1 MTDNGTLPTP
11 LDDVTWPLSTERL
24 SLRRVRMTDESAMWT
39 YRQLEEVS
47 RWTSWRPAD
56 QADWRANLQTRL
68 RDILVIELDGQIIG
82 DLMVRVEDAWAQRE
96 VADHANSMQAELGWS
111 VNPSM
116 GGQGFATEAVR
127 EALRLC
133 FEDLQL
139 HRVVA
144 NAFAANEPSLRL
156 AERVGMRRELHGVR
170 DSLHRDLG
178 WIDGIGYALLAD
190 EWKHQQETIRRSQ

>member
-1 MTDNGTLPTP
+1 MTHNGTESTP
-11 LDDVTWPLSTERL
+11 LDHVSWPLLTERL
-24 SLRRVRMTDESAMWT
+24 SLRRVSMTDESAMWT

-47 RWTSWRPAD
+47 QWGSWRPAD
-56 QADWRANLQTRL
+56 QADWRSILQRRL
-68 RDILVIELDGQIIG
+68 RDVLVIELDGQIIG
-82 DLMVRVEDAWAQRE
+82 DLMIKVEDAWGQRE
-96 VADHANSMQAELGWS
+96 VADGARSMQAELGWALD
-111 VNPSM
+111 PSM

-144 NAFAANEPSLRL
+144 EAFAANEPSRRL
-156 AERVGMRRELHGVR
+156 AERIGLRQELHGVR

-190 EWKHQQETIRRSQ
+190 EWKHQRDDAPV

>member
-1 MTDNGTLPTP
+1 MAHNDTPSTP
-11 LDDVTWPLSTERL
+11 LDHVTWPLSTERL
-24 SLRRVRMTDESAMWT
+24 TLRRVDMADESAMWT

-47 RWTSWRPAD
+47 QWGSWQPAD
-56 QADWRANLQTRL
+56 QADWRTLLQRRL
-68 RDILVIELDGQIIG
+68 RDVLVIELDGQIIG
-82 DLMVRVEDAWAQRE
+82 DLMVKVEDAWGQRE
-96 VADHANSMQAELGWS
+96 VAEGTRNMQAELGWTL
-111 VNPSM
+111 NPSM

-127 EALRLC
+127 EVLRLC

-144 NAFAANEPSLRL
+144 EAFAANEPSRRL
-156 AERVGMRRELHGVR
+156 AERIGMRHELHGVR

-190 EWKHQQETIRRSQ
+190 EWKYQRETAAV

>member
-1 MTDNGTLPTP
+1 MTHNGTESTP
-11 LDDVTWPLSTERL
+11 LAHVSWPLVTERL
-24 SLRRVRMTDESAMWT
+24 SLRRVSMTDESAMWT

-47 RWTSWRPAD
+47 QWGSWRPAD
-56 QADWRANLQTRL
+56 QADWRSILQRRL
-68 RDILVIELDGQIIG
+68 RDVLVIELDGQIIG
-82 DLMVRVEDAWAQRE
+82 DLMVKVEDAWGQRE
-96 VADHANSMQAELGWS
+96 VADGARNMQAELGWA

-144 NAFAANEPSLRL
+144 EAFAANEPSRRL
-156 AERVGMRRELHGVR
+156 AERIGLRQELHGVR

-190 EWKHQQETIRRSQ
+190 EWKHQRDDAPV